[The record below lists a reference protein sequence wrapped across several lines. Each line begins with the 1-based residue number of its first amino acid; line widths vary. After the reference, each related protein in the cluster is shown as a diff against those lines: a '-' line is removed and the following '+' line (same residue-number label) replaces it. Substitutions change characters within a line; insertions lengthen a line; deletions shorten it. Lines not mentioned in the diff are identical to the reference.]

1 MSLPSVKGL
10 STEDVCSD
18 VKPKGQELVSGPRT
32 RKLTGKGEQ
41 YREAES
47 AKWIK
52 AFLKSYGSWKQIARE
67 ARRKL
72 KGFCSQEN
80 LNEINQQV
88 QNSLDKV
95 KQNYECLQRN
105 SLNTPDIVQKLDA
118 CTILTNE
125 IYDLVCKRLE
135 GSIVEENFNQE
146 VEKERVREILNR
158 DEYQSVFG
166 EASTENSSCAYGSS
180 TTSSK
185 VSQERVI
192 AEADLAAKRVQ
203 VKSMLEIEAQHAKV
217 SKLECEWKCHESQ
230 IMAEMKQKEA
240 EVLQQLDE
248 EKSKL
253 KVMETDM
260 EVKMAAARVDVYS
273 RLEDG
278 VEREN
283 LDFEPEVKS
292 MQPLKHPRKSTARA
306 ATILPSQV
314 CSEISAV
321 NLAEALTSSL
331 SLSRLPV
338 PIPAIFSG
346 DPLKFVDF
354 KISFTTL
361 IDSKAISA
369 GEKMLYL
376 KSYLSG
382 EARKAVE
389 GFFYRSSEDA
399 YEGAWAVLQ
408 ERYGNSFVIQKA
420 FRDKLKSWPKIA
432 PNDPSSLR
440 DFADFLKSCEEAMPQ
455 VKGLSILNDCEEN
468 HKMLKKLPDWVVR
481 KWSRV
486 VVEVLD
492 ACGEYPSFE
501 CFSRFIKKEARIACN
516 PIASPFLLKSRT
528 SSNDLSRKA
537 KALST
542 STEFKKQETVHVL
555 KSKLPCLVCTD
566 TSHSIAKCPKFAV
579 KSMEDKMSFIH
590 QNHLC
595 FGCLRKGHLSKDCK
609 TRHVCGECRRH
620 HPTCLHL
627 ERVRSQDAAQQ
638 CSISSE
644 ETPQVS
650 RSVLSHALTRNISAT
665 SSIVPVFLSSVK
677 DPGKEILTYALLDTQ
692 NSELFL

>member
-1 MSLPSVKGL
+1 MSLPNEMDL
-10 STEDVCSD
+10 SAEDVKTEE
-18 VKPKGQELVSGPRT
+18 KPKGQELVSGPRT
-32 RKLTGKGEQ
+32 RKLTEKGEQ
-41 YREAES
+41 YREEES
-47 AKWIK
+47 AKQIK
-52 AFLKSYGSWKQIARE
+52 AFLKSYASWKQTARE
-67 ARRKL
+67 ARKKL
-72 KGFCSQEN
+72 KGFCSEEN
-80 LNEINQQV
+80 LDEINKQV

-95 KQNYECLQRN
+95 KQNYEFLQRN
-105 SLNTPDIVQKLDA
+105 FLNTPDIVQKLDA

-135 GSIVEENFNQE
+135 RGIVEENFNQE
-146 VEKERVREILNR
+146 VEKERVREVLNR

-166 EASTENSSCAYGSS
+166 EASIESSPCSS
-180 TTSSK
+180 SITSSK
-185 VSQERVI
+185 VSQGRVM

-203 VKSMLEIEAQHAKV
+203 VRSMLEIEAQHAKV
-217 SKLECEWKCHESQ
+217 SKLECDWKCHESQ

-253 KVMETDM
+253 KVMQTDM

-278 VEREN
+278 VEKGN
-283 LDFEPEVKS
+283 LDFKSEVKS
-292 MQPLKHPRKSTARA
+292 EQTLKHPSHKA
-306 ATILPSQV
+306 AKVASILPPHV
-314 CSEISAV
+314 CAEIPAV

-338 PIPAIFSG
+338 PEPAIFSG

-361 IDSKAISA
+361 IDSKSISA

-399 YEGAWAVLQ
+399 YEGAWSVLQ
-408 ERYGNSFVIQKA
+408 DRYGNPFVIQKA
-420 FRDKLKSWPKIA
+420 FRDKLMSWPKIA
-432 PNDPSSLR
+432 PNDPLSLR
-440 DFADFLKSCEEAMPQ
+440 DFADFLKGCEEAMPQ

-501 CFSRFIKKEARIACN
+501 CFSRFIQKEARIVCN
-516 PIASPFLLKSRT
+516 PVASPFLLKSRT

-537 KALST
+537 KVLNT
-542 STEFKKQETVHVL
+542 STEFKKQESVHGL
-555 KSKLPCLVCTD
+555 KSKLPCLVCAD
-566 TSHSIAKCPKFAV
+566 MSHSVAKCPKFAV
-579 KSMEDKMSFIH
+579 KSMEDKDHLYIRTILFWMLKERSFI
-590 QNHLC
+590 
-595 FGCLRKGHLSKDCK
+595 
-609 TRHVCGECRRH
+609 
-620 HPTCLHL
+620 
-627 ERVRSQDAAQQ
+627 ER
-638 CSISSE
+638 
-644 ETPQVS
+644 
-650 RSVLSHALTRNISAT
+650 L
-665 SSIVPVFLSSVK
+665 
-677 DPGKEILTYALLDTQ
+677 
-692 NSELFL
+692 